1 MFKDIFYFF
10 AVVVIWCAVFFGVS
24 YGGYEL
30 YAFFAPK
37 YEQTRYNT
45 FKESQSYN
53 EGMTR
58 HLYEI
63 KRQYD
68 AGSQE
73 DKASLRQMAIHEFEV
88 YDISRLPPD
97 LQSFYNSINGAQ

>member
-1 MFKDIFYFF
+1 MFKDTFSFF
-10 AVVVIWCAVFFGVS
+10 AMIVLYCAIIFGVA
-24 YGGYEL
+24 YGGYAM
-30 YAFFAPK
+30 YSFFAPR
-37 YEQTRYNT
+37 YEQVRYNT

-68 AGSQE
+68 AGAQE
-73 DKASLRQMAIHEFEV
+73 DKASLRLMAIHEFEV

-97 LQSFYNSINGAQ
+97 LQAFYNSINGAQ